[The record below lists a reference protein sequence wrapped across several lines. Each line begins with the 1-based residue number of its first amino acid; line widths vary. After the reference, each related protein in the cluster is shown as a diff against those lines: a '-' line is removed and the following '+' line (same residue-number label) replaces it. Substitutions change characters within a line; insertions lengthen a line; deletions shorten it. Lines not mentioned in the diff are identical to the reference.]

1 VRGVAIILVVVHH
14 LCHIVPGFLR
24 YFGGGYLGVDLF
36 FVLSGFL
43 ITSLIIEENDRVGSV
58 SLATFYIRRA
68 LRLFP
73 AVAAALLVAVI
84 IGSLFGFSFIEFT
97 PLRFASILGYFTNW
111 VRAYEAPDWW
121 FLSHFWSLA
130 IEEQF
135 YLLWPA
141 FLIGLLALP
150 RKAALTIVA
159 TLATGSAAL
168 MIVLYLSGT
177 NPQRIYAGSD
187 TRAFQLLTG
196 CLASMMVHGKC
207 LPAWLSEKSRNA
219 LGSVSLV
226 ILAGAFVM
234 ARPELPVMYVA
245 GYPVVTLCA
254 ALLILHVTL
263 DRSAIS
269 RLLQS
274 RILIWFGK
282 RSYGLYV
289 WHFPIFFLIAKLEM
303 PWLALFA
310 VALVVVACALSYR
323 FIELPFLRM
332 KSQYAG
338 SVQRELPSLREKL
351 PCFAEN
357 RSRLDLDIPAAVYN
371 VDERVSRETE
381 ALTTDDLALIRR
393 NTNII

>member
-1 VRGVAIILVVVHH
+1 MRAPFHLGYRPSLDGVRGVAIILVVIHH

-43 ITSLIIEENDRVGSV
+43 ITSLIIEEHDQFGSV
-58 SLATFYIRRA
+58 SLSRFYIRRA
-68 LRLFP
+68 LRLLP
-73 AVAAALLVAVI
+73 AVAAALLAAVI
-84 IGSLFGFSFIEFT
+84 IGSLLGFSFIDIT

-111 VRAYEAPDWW
+111 VRAYEAPDMW
-121 FLSHFWSLA
+121 FLGHFWSLA

-150 RKAALTIVA
+150 RKSVLTIVVTLVAGSA
-159 TLATGSAAL
+159 TL
-168 MIVLYLSGT
+168 MMVLYLSGT
-177 NPQRIYAGSD
+177 DPQRIFAGSD

-196 CLASMMVHGKC
+196 CLASMTLHRER

-219 LGSVSLV
+219 LASASLV
-226 ILAGAFVM
+226 LLVGAFVI

-245 GYPVVTLCA
+245 GHQVITLCA
-254 ALLILHVTL
+254 ALLILHVTV

-289 WHFPIFFLIAKLEM
+289 WHFPIFYVIAKLEM
-303 PWLALFA
+303 PWLAPLA
-310 VALVVVACALSYR
+310 VALAVAACVLSYR

-332 KSQYAG
+332 KSQYAE
-338 SVQRELPSLREKL
+338 SVPRHR
-351 PCFAEN
+351 
-357 RSRLDLDIPAAVYN
+357 N
-371 VDERVSRETE
+371 VVPHVQSMMNSVERV
-381 ALTTDDLALIRR
+381 
-393 NTNII
+393 